1 MDQMTTLKSPIIP
14 IKKMMTES
22 TTALDDKEFKQIR
35 LAVNDHT
42 SSPMNKHEI
51 QEDSK
56 FPGSDVSISKSKFS
70 SNERQIT

>member
-1 MDQMTTLKSPIIP
+1 MDQRTTLKSPIIP

-42 SSPMNKHEI
+42 SSPQREI

-56 FPGSDVSISKSKFS
+56 FPGSDQSISKSKFS
-70 SNERQIT
+70 SNDR